1 MCQRPV
7 LASLELGAGGLC
19 DQRGLSLDLGLDRDD
34 QNLRLKTEELGNS
47 KLLDIRWRGE
57 ELVVCVSL
65 LLQVENREVFKEQSL
80 VLGTE
85 LVEEPLRMGARGLQ
99 LLLSKTNLPAV
110 AREPISETSQGI
122 FPPIKSFF

>member
-1 MCQRPV
+1 MLETWDHRCQRPV

-34 QNLRLKTEELGNS
+34 QNLWLKVEELRDS
-47 KLLDIRWRGE
+47 KLLDVWWVGE
-57 ELVVCVSL
+57 ELVVRISL

-85 LVEEPLRMGARGLQ
+85 LVEEPLRMGARGLW
-99 LLLSKTNLPAV
+99 LLLSKTNLPPT
-110 AREPISETSQGI
+110 RLPRCLQ
-122 FPPIKSFF
+122 

>member
-1 MCQRPV
+1 MLETWHHRCQRPV

-34 QNLRLKTEELGNS
+34 QNLRLKAEELGNS
-47 KLLDIRWRGE
+47 KLLDIRWGGE
-57 ELVVCVSL
+57 ELVVCISL

-85 LVEEPLRMGARGLQ
+85 LVEEPLRMGARGLW
-99 LLLSKTNLPAV
+99 LLLSKTNLPPT
-110 AREPISETSQGI
+110 RLPRCLQ
-122 FPPIKSFF
+122 